1 MLETMVHGEIHEL
14 RLNRPPANALTLELM
29 TLLRSAVE
37 KAPSAGAGAVVI
49 SGQPGMFSAGHD
61 VPLLLTQT
69 REEVREFWMAFFEV
83 LKAVA
88 LCPVPVFAAI
98 TGHSPAGGTVISI
111 FCDGRIMAEG
121 KYRIGLNEVQV
132 GIALPRFVFETF
144 SRIVGRRNAE
154 RLAVAGRMIEAKEA
168 LDVGLVDHLVP
179 VEKVVESTLARCGAL
194 LSVPRSAMLATRRVA
209 RSDMT
214 GEIERVDPGE
224 VDSIVERWFTDETQ
238 AALRAMVE
246 RIGRKR

>member
-1 MLETMVHGEIHEL
+1 
-14 RLNRPPANALTLELM
+14 
-29 TLLRSAVE
+29 
-37 KAPSAGAGAVVI
+37 
-49 SGQPGMFSAGHD
+49 
-61 VPLLLTQT
+61 
-69 REEVREFWMAFFEV
+69 
-83 LKAVA
+83 
-88 LCPVPVFAAI
+88 
-98 TGHSPAGGTVISI
+98 
-111 FCDGRIMAEG
+111 MAEG

-179 VEKVVESTLARCGAL
+179 VEKVVESTLARCSAL

-209 RSDMT
+209 RRDMT
-214 GEIERVDPGE
+214 DEIERVRPDE
-224 VDSIVERWFTDETQ
+224 VEHIVERWFSDETQ

>member
-1 MLETMVHGEIHEL
+1 MLETIIHGEIHEL
-14 RLNRPPANALTLELM
+14 RLNRPPANALTLELVEA
-29 TLLRSAVE
+29 LRGAVE
-37 KAPSAGAGAVVI
+37 KAPASGAGAVVI
-49 SGQPGMFSAGHD
+49 SGMPGMFSAGHD
-61 VPLLLTQT
+61 VPLLLGQN
-69 REEVREFWMAFFEV
+69 RDDVRGFWMAFFEV

-154 RLAVAGRMIEAKEA
+154 RLAVAGRMIEAREA

-179 VEKVVESTLARCGAL
+179 VDKVVEFTLARCGAL

-209 RSDMT
+209 RRDMT
-214 GEIERVDPGE
+214 DEIERVSPDE
-224 VDSIVERWFTDETQ
+224 VERIVERWFSDETQ
-238 AALRAMVE
+238 AALRSMVE
-246 RIGRKR
+246 KISKKR